1 MYQKRYIV
9 KRVGILDSCRS
20 SSRLRGT
27 PLYIHVTGPITRF
40 IPAFA
45 GNAQCIRGDVYNS
58 TVHPRVCGER
68 QIPYHLLRPD
78 HGSSPRLRGTHV
90 SPPRGSLPSRF
101 IPAFAGNTCI
111 PKREETENS
120 VHPRVCGEHTGRI
133 GPVTPVTG
141 SSPRLRGTHKHGQA
155 LADLFRFIPAFAG
168 NTTSWTR
175 ACSPR
180 PVHPRVCGE
189 HSSSV
194 SAASIRAGSS
204 PRLRGTPADET
215 ERGRADRFIPA
226 FAGNTETGDQGRVVV
241 TVHPRVCGE
250 HGAAGGS
257 LIGKGGSSP
266 RLRGTPVGD
275 RVRVLVTRFIP
286 AFAGNTTGAK
296 LVDGIFDGSSPRLR
310 GTRPRS
316 ARSVRSRRFI
326 PAFAGNTAMGTTR
339 ALMPPV
345 HPRVCGEHVALA
357 CRQ

>member
-168 NTTSWTR
+168 NTPPPSR
-175 ACSPR
+175 PPR
-180 PVHPRVCGE
+180 SAPVHPRVCGE
-189 HSSSV
+189 HPPTKL
-194 SAASIRAGSS
+194 SAAAPIGSS
-204 PRLRGTPADET
+204 PRLRGTLRRET
-215 ERGRADRFIPA
+215 RA
-226 FAGNTETGDQGRVVV
+226 V
-241 TVHPRVCGE
+241 
-250 HGAAGGS
+250 S
-257 LIGKGGSSP
+257 WS
-266 RLRGTPVGD
+266 
-275 RVRVLVTRFIP
+275 
-286 AFAGNTTGAK
+286 
-296 LVDGIFDGSSPRLR
+296 
-310 GTRPRS
+310 
-316 ARSVRSRRFI
+316 RFI
-326 PAFAGNTAMGTTR
+326 PAFAGNTARPAG
-339 ALMPPV
+339 P
-345 HPRVCGEHVALA
+345 
-357 CRQ
+357 

>member
-1 MYQKRYIV
+1 MFTTQ
-9 KRVGILDSCRS
+9 
-20 SSRLRGT
+20 
-27 PLYIHVTGPITRF
+27 
-40 IPAFA
+40 
-45 GNAQCIRGDVYNS
+45 
-58 TVHPRVCGER
+58 
-68 QIPYHLLRPD
+68 
-78 HGSSPRLRGTHV
+78 
-90 SPPRGSLPSRF
+90 RF

>member
-226 FAGNTETGDQGRVVV
+226 FAGNT
-241 TVHPRVCGE
+241 
-250 HGAAGGS
+250 
-257 LIGKGGSSP
+257 
-266 RLRGTPVGD
+266 
-275 RVRVLVTRFIP
+275 
-286 AFAGNTTGAK
+286 TGAK

-326 PAFAGNTAMGTTR
+326 PAFAGNTFPTGSEHVDFS
-339 ALMPPV
+339 V
-345 HPRVCGEHVALA
+345 HPRVCGEHP
-357 CRQ
+357 

>member
-1 MYQKRYIV
+1 MFTTQ
-9 KRVGILDSCRS
+9 
-20 SSRLRGT
+20 
-27 PLYIHVTGPITRF
+27 RF

-45 GNAQCIRGDVYNS
+45 GNARFRITCYGQT

-68 QIPYHLLRPD
+68 MSVLLGDRSHL
-78 HGSSPRLRGTHV
+78 GSSPRLRGTHGEAQALGV
-90 SPPRGSLPSRF
+90 VPRF
-101 IPAFAGNTCI
+101 IPAFAGNT
-111 PKREETENS
+111 
-120 VHPRVCGEHTGRI
+120 HGRVA
-133 GPVTPVTG
+133 
-141 SSPRLRGTHKHGQA
+141 A
-155 LADLFRFIPAFAG
+155 LP
-168 NTTSWTR
+168 WQ
-175 ACSPR
+175 